1 MSKVYNLSEDDWT
14 WADEDPNEVIRQF
27 LDGLESEDLKD
38 VQKVNMYEGE
48 LESKS
53 FIDYLCVDYILE
65 RMQEWAYD
73 DVGDFSSDY
82 LDDVTDEMKEELDV
96 LICGWANKHNL
107 SPKFFHV
114 ENVKEVS
121 FDIPEDI

>member
-14 WADEDPNEVIRQF
+14 WADENPNEIIRQF
-27 LDGLESEDLKD
+27 LEDKD
-38 VQKVNMYEGE
+38 YQDVDKIQKVNMYEGE
-48 LESKS
+48 LEPKS
-53 FIDYLCVDYILE
+53 FVDYLCVDSILE

-73 DVGDFSSDY
+73 DVGDFARDY

-96 LICGWANKHNL
+96 IICAWANKHNL

-114 ENVKEVS
+114 RNVKEVS

>member
-1 MSKVYNLSEDDWT
+1 MTKVYSLNDDDWS
-14 WADEDPNEVIRQF
+14 WADENPNEIIRQF
-27 LDGLESEDLKD
+27 LDGLESDELKD

-53 FIDYLCVDYILE
+53 FIDYLCVDSILE

-73 DVGDFSSDY
+73 DVGDFASDY

-96 LICGWANKHNL
+96 LICAWANKHDI

-114 ENVKEVS
+114 GNVKEVS